1 MTEDYETRLREFD
14 TLMQMT
20 QEATGAELFQQ
31 MVALQDK
38 YKSLEDLFEKI
49 DRLEAMVA
57 KIKMNM
63 DAVDSQ
69 LVKAEA
75 TVVTTAQERSSKVMP
90 SIVVRYTPIFIRI
103 FGKNEAQILI
113 SVAQNSM
120 ASSKLKLFKSSNEN

>member
-20 QEATGAELFQQ
+20 QDATGAELFQQ

-90 SIVVRYTPIFIRI
+90 SIVVRYTS
-103 FGKNEAQILI
+103 ILRRFFER
-113 SVAQNSM
+113 N
-120 ASSKLKLFKSSNEN
+120 

>member
-1 MTEDYETRLREFD
+1 MSLLILQEELIRDLTEDYETRLREFD

-20 QEATGAELFQQ
+20 QEATGAKLFQQ

-90 SIVVRYTPIFIRI
+90 SIVVSHT
-103 FGKNEAQILI
+103 QIL
-113 SVAQNSM
+113 
-120 ASSKLKLFKSSNEN
+120 KRFF